1 MLVHRHNLMTAASFE
16 PVTPIVL
23 VAQKI
28 LQRAEQKCTEPAFLL
43 ICATQRIFFN
53 QMGKKTLDVI
63 LRFGRSVTPKSQKG
77 VKGWPIRFTEIGK
90 SFSSCFRWIG
100 LSSARNESPVRRLK
114 RRSALLQCSRYRF
127 HNLGSPF
134 VDGVSAHRMPVE
146 FCEPDLRGKKNCGAR
161 FAPGANAAEIREF
174 FANSRTCRRDLL
186 WLAVAS
192 REGGWSRNWLRS
204 GRPSRGSTRAIMT
217 VSFPRFRLR

>member
-1 MLVHRHNLMTAASFE
+1 MLVDRHNSMTAASFE
-16 PVTPIVL
+16 RATPIVL

-43 ICATQRIFFN
+43 ICATQRIFFK
-53 QMGKKTLDVI
+53 QMGKKTLDEI

-77 VKGWPIRFTEIGK
+77 VKGWPIRFAEIGK
-90 SFSSCFRWIG
+90 RFSCCFRRIG
-100 LSSARNESPVRRLK
+100 LSSAQDQSPVRRLK

-146 FCEPDLRGKKNCGAR
+146 FWEADLRGKKIKSTQLALVRN
-161 FAPGANAAEIREF
+161 PLKLREF
-174 FANSRTCRRDLL
+174 FANS
-186 WLAVAS
+186 
-192 REGGWSRNWLRS
+192 
-204 GRPSRGSTRAIMT
+204 
-217 VSFPRFRLR
+217 